1 MRLSTPT
8 LHDPGR
14 LPPYLDAACSRAAAL
29 VVRATRLVIASRVT
43 RAPVRPRSRQRLRQ
57 RSRLRSG
64 YRTFVGSSC
73 DSPALRARRCV
84 QIGLCHPLPFRLRV
98 PASRRLHT
106 RSRFLVQ
113 GTRAGMR
120 IERFTTPAPLRRTF
134 GAFRTWEACYSSL
147 PPFSGGAT
155 RPKTEPL
162 TSLSPPRVRRSAMIC
177 RTVRARPPRLH
188 SPRARERRAAR
199 AIRDAFHRTAIV
211 SSSRRESIRPDRCH
225 RSHDFAA
232 VARCCDA
239 CSLPAVS
246 PDAFAPMLYRES
258 LCPRPRDRC
267 PSF

>member
-1 MRLSTPT
+1 
-8 LHDPGR
+8 
-14 LPPYLDAACSRAAAL
+14 
-29 VVRATRLVIASRVT
+29 
-43 RAPVRPRSRQRLRQ
+43 
-57 RSRLRSG
+57 
-64 YRTFVGSSC
+64 
-73 DSPALRARRCV
+73 
-84 QIGLCHPLPFRLRV
+84 
-98 PASRRLHT
+98 
-106 RSRFLVQ
+106 
-113 GTRAGMR
+113 MR

-246 PDAFAPMLYRES
+246 PDAFTPMLYRES

-267 PSF
+267 PPFERSTRSRFSGPERRRSTSATTSFDARAHPLNESSSPVVRS